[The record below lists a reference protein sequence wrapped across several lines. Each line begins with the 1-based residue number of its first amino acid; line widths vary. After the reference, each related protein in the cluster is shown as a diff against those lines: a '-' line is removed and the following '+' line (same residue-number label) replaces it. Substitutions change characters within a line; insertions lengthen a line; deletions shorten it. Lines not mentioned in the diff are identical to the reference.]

1 MNRLKDKKV
10 IITGASK
17 GIGKGIAKVFA
28 KEGAHVLLVGRNEQA
43 LKKVVSEIS
52 HDKGIAQYYVGDV
65 SNESDMNGMVD
76 KAIHDFG
83 GIDIMCIN
91 AGIYPQ
97 HWLGQM
103 TLAQWNQVISTNLT
117 SVFLATNACLPFM
130 KKQKHGQ
137 IVITSS
143 ISGPKTGLPGFAH
156 YTASKAGITGFIKTA
171 AIELAKHNIRVN
183 AVEPG
188 IIMTEGVAEVGG
200 DYGENQKKAVPL
212 GELGTPEDVA
222 YAALF
227 LASDE
232 AKFITGQTLVVDGGQ
247 VLPESLFMPF
257 NAENEN
263 F

>member
-28 KEGAHVLLVGRNEQA
+28 KEGAHLLIMGRNEQP
-43 LKKVVSEIS
+43 LKEVVREITA
-52 HDKGIAQYYVGDV
+52 DKGIAHYYVGDV
-65 SNESDMNGMVD
+65 SNENDVNGLVD
-76 KAIHDFG
+76 KAINLFG
-83 GIDIMCIN
+83 GIDILCIN

-97 HWLGQM
+97 HWLGSM
-103 TLAQWNQVISTNLT
+103 TLAQWHHVINTNLT

-171 AIELAKHNIRVN
+171 AIEVAKHNIRIN

-212 GELGTPEDVA
+212 GRLGTPEDVA

-257 NAENEN
+257 NADEDV
-263 F
+263 

>member
-1 MNRLKDKKV
+1 MQRLQNQKI

-17 GIGKGIAKVFA
+17 GIGKGMAKVFA
-28 KEGAHVLLVGRNEQA
+28 KEGGQLLLVGRNEQA
-43 LKKVVSEIS
+43 LMSAVAEIR
-52 HDKGIAQYYVGDV
+52 KENGIAEYCVADV
-65 SNESDMNGMVD
+65 SNEHDMNSMVD
-76 KAIHDFG
+76 KALSCFG
-83 GIDIMCIN
+83 GIDVMCIN

-97 HWLGQM
+97 AWLGQM
-103 TLAQWNQVISTNLT
+103 SLAQWNEVISTNLT
-117 SVFLATNACLPFM
+117 SVFLATNACLPYM
-130 KKQKHGQ
+130 KKQNKGQ

-143 ISGPKTGLPGFAH
+143 ISGPQVGLPGFSH

-171 AIELAKHNIRVN
+171 AIEFAKFNIRIN

-200 DYGENQKKAVPL
+200 GYAELQKKAVPL
-212 GELGTPEDVA
+212 GKLGTPEDVA

-247 VLPESLFMPF
+247 VLPESMFVPF
-257 NAENEN
+257 NAEN
-263 F
+263 